1 MNNMCVEESSEE
13 MEDSYEEG
21 GSEDLLLDNTIIN
34 IPSELF
40 TNSRLFFNFFSVDT
54 CLNLDP
60 TIKEKINEMLPNF
73 PEDDDDQKLKS
84 LEMLF
89 SGQNIAFGNPL
100 IDFREKV
107 LNGKFYPE
115 CVLMQRAVRNAK
127 RRDKEIQIEEYQ
139 FRLMHDLLKSR
150 KSLLELT
157 SGNSVSLPLAV
168 QKLEKQTITLGNSV
182 QHRSSRRYIEEV
194 HDVKNQVEEYD
205 VSSDDEYCALQCQD
219 HGKQMNLSDEISNNQ
234 IKEENKQFQDNKK
247 ILLKQETHVSY
258 FHLICDLFECSPNK
272 RMILSEVETAVSN
285 WQESPIAGLNSWY
298 SLAEGHLGWVK
309 LLESALF
316 FLSSDQVDHKVP
328 FVAIEGNGREYKWQG
343 DGRESELAFL
353 FESWWQTKDQFQ
365 ENFVSVHH
373 NQTGTKQFS
382 EVKPASLQERLEF
395 QRQET
400 KRYSDP
406 SRSFR
411 WVMQDY
417 SVCVG
422 PVKSVGVKH
431 KSHPLLKSNR
441 PAYVT
446 LLSLVRDAVSRLP
459 NGEGSRMDILHLIKY
474 SQFLVQNPDPK
485 SLSSSLSSA
494 LDRLQNETEPCV
506 AFDSVKK
513 VWIYCHRDLSME
525 DLEHL
530 AQQSTSKSKR
540 MKVK

>member
-1 MNNMCVEESSEE
+1 MRIEESFDE

-21 GSEDLLLDNTIIN
+21 GSEDILLDNTLVN
-34 IPSELF
+34 VPSELF
-40 TNSRLFFNFFSVDT
+40 TNTRLFFNFFSVETFLTMDQA
-54 CLNLDP
+54 
-60 TIKEKINEMLPNF
+60 IKEKINDMLPNF

-100 IDFREKV
+100 IDFRDKV
-107 LNGKFYPE
+107 LNGKYYPE
-115 CVLMQRAVRNAK
+115 YVLMQRAVRNAK

-139 FRLMHDLLKSR
+139 FRLMHDLLVSR
-150 KSLLELT
+150 KSLLEAT
-157 SGNSVSLPLAV
+157 SGNSVSVPLAV
-168 QKLEKQTITLGNSV
+168 QKLEKQTITLGSSV

-219 HGKQMNLSDEISNNQ
+219 HGKQLKISDEVPLNQ
-234 IKEENKQFQDNKK
+234 IKEENKLFQDNKK

-298 SLAEGHLGWVK
+298 SLAEHHLGWVK

-316 FLSSDQVDHKVP
+316 YLSSEQVGHKVP
-328 FVAIEGNGREYKWQG
+328 FVTIEGNGREYKWQG

-353 FESWWQTKDQFQ
+353 FESWWQTKDQIQ
-365 ENFVSVHH
+365 ENLISVHH
-373 NQTGTKQFS
+373 NQTGTNQFS
-382 EVKPASLQERLEF
+382 SELDSSFLQERLEF

-422 PVKSVGVKH
+422 PVKSVGVKM
-431 KSHPLLKSNR
+431 KSHPLLLPNR

-459 NGEGSRMDILHLIKY
+459 NGEGSRMDILHLIKH
-474 SQFLVQNPDPK
+474 SQFLVPDPDPK

-494 LDRLQNETEPCV
+494 LDRLQNEPEPCV
-506 AFDSVKK
+506 AFDSIKK

-525 DLEHL
+525 DLELL
-530 AQQSTSKSKR
+530 AQQSTNKSKR
-540 MKVK
+540 IKVK